1 MKKKITVY
9 VLLIVLVAVM
19 LVANVFALNLLIAD
33 NVLAMTDKEAEIGD
47 LFLLKGS
54 SPGKSCHIAS
64 WARLPENVEYYSAMY
79 GVIDVGDVASFD
91 VDVNGKSVRVDIYEL
106 WAGRFCADDGGEV
119 STITDKAELFYMQK
133 KIAYKDRTVIFY
145 GQQPDDRFMVVHS
158 SETAVTDEIVDKLL
172 RSYYEEKFGFPP
184 SVETE

>member
-1 MKKKITVY
+1 
-9 VLLIVLVAVM
+9 
-19 LVANVFALNLLIAD
+19 
-33 NVLAMTDKEAEIGD
+33 
-47 LFLLKGS
+47 
-54 SPGKSCHIAS
+54 
-64 WARLPENVEYYSAMY
+64 
-79 GVIDVGDVASFD
+79 DVGDVASFD

-119 STITDKAELFYMQK
+119 STITDNVELFYMQK

>member
-9 VLLIVLVAVM
+9 VLLIALVAVM

-79 GVIDVGDVASFD
+79 GVIDVGDVACFD

-119 STITDKAELFYMQK
+119 STITDDVELFYMQK
-133 KIAYKDRTVIFY
+133 KIGYKDRTVIFY

-184 SVETE
+184 NVEAE